1 MKKLTTSAEIEAL
14 RGAEAKKVFENL
26 VGILGDSPEI
36 LECDDCE
43 VYNLGEIMNKPNEY
57 YLSPDECEIYDLTGG
72 YYMFCDRQNF
82 LRAAS
87 KILTALGEDNEVLPE
102 FEHTVEIY
110 KIIE

>member
-1 MKKLTTSAEIEAL
+1 MKKLTTQAEIEAL
-14 RGAEAKKVFENL
+14 RAKKAKEVFENL

-36 LECDDCE
+36 LDYDD
-43 VYNLGEIMNKPNEY
+43 
-57 YLSPDECEIYDLTGG
+57 SEIYNLTGG

-82 LRAAS
+82 LRSAS
-87 KILTALGEDNEVLPE
+87 KILTALGEDNETLPE

>member
-14 RGAEAKKVFENL
+14 RGKKAKEVFENL

-36 LECDDCE
+36 LDYDDAE
-43 VYNLGEIMNKPNEY
+43 VYNLGEIMNKPNDY

-87 KILTALGEDNEVLPE
+87 KILTALGEDNETLPE

>member
-1 MKKLTTSAEIEAL
+1 MISTSPRRSREWESPLT
-14 RGAEAKKVFENL
+14 
-26 VGILGDSPEI
+26 
-36 LECDDCE
+36 
-43 VYNLGEIMNKPNEY
+43 PNEY

-82 LRAAS
+82 LRSAS
-87 KILTALGEDNEVLPE
+87 KILTALGEDNETLPE